1 MRKVT
6 LILIVAALAAVQFG
20 GFHYADDEIV
30 KLVCFDD
37 DDTAVDVFGNMLPC
51 FSTN

>member
-1 MRKVT
+1 MRV
-6 LILIVAALAAVQFG
+6 ALALLVILAAMQFG
-20 GFHYADDEIV
+20 GFRYGPDEIV

-37 DDTAVDVFGNMLPC
+37 DDTAVNIFGQPFRC